1 MEAQRRPSPSH
12 PSLAGR
18 RLTIFTPSLGS
29 TSVHNGGCLAKE
41 FKGHIELDIMDSTLR
56 SPGTDVETR
65 PAGTHLLQ
73 MALASTSGNGAGS
86 MLDNGVTVT

>member
-1 MEAQRRPSPSH
+1 MEASGARHPPTPPSPV
-12 PSLAGR
+12 R
-18 RLTIFTPSLGS
+18 KLTIFTPSLGS

-41 FKGHIELDIMDSTLR
+41 FKGHIELDIRDSTLR